1 MKDKPSE
8 QLLQIAQEIAFAKAL
23 AGNDK
28 TLRDRALR
36 RLRKWLISK
45 SKSEVGVTEDG
56 FVRIWRGLF
65 YNVWM
70 SDKPLV
76 QEEVVEA
83 ISNLM
88 HCFNKF
94 SEAQTF
100 IMCFFQTLSE
110 TWFGLDAHRL
120 DKYLMLVR
128 RFLRQSF
135 VLMESYEWKKE
146 QLMELIASF
155 KKAFLKAPLG
165 LLMHVC
171 EIYLEEL
178 AKITKGKLDEDILL
192 ELIKPFGEIMSTSSD
207 VRLIK
212 HIEEFIYLHLLK
224 QSDLGIKHQ
233 IKFNAWRKL
242 GCPEGDINVMEEVE
256 INSEEDDT
264 EELEKNN
271 FSLDARAGNV
281 DVFLAPIKFNASA
294 IADHLS
300 DLKKNKN
307 TKTKARKRLTD
318 IIHKYKTFIRGK
330 YPLGIHKVDLADYED
345 EDEVIDEAA
354 MELLEEELE
363 TYNED
368 KLHQKKKT
376 KKQELAYKGKW
387 IVTPIKENELINKKD
402 IFRRRLSNNW
412 EVSNIPVTS
421 VANEDSQNNSLAL
434 SEETQTAFVTDKKVN
449 LKKRKLSKSSKKASP
464 NKDQFHESNRMEE
477 IAANKKVD
485 HFAAANDWGDMSW
498 DDQQQNEIII
508 EPKRKFKL
516 SSDLPLKIK
525 STQNQQSENKKSTP
539 SSGKKVEFVL
549 YRNSIQAEEDYKL
562 SLKKNPVIKFNKEA
576 QPPVGVLKSAPF
588 SSPINPF
595 VLSPNID

>member
-1 MKDKPSE
+1 MKDKPSN

-23 AGNDK
+23 AGNDR
-28 TLRDRALR
+28 TLRDRALK
-36 RLRKWLISK
+36 RLNKWLISK
-45 SKSEVGVTEDG
+45 SKSEIGITEDG
-56 FVRIWRGLF
+56 FIRIWRGLF
-65 YNVWM
+65 YSVWM

-146 QLMELIASF
+146 QLMKLIASF
-155 KKAFLKAPLG
+155 KQAFLKAPLG

-178 AKITKGKLDEDILL
+178 AKITKGKLGEDILL
-192 ELIKPFGEIMSTSSD
+192 ELINFFGEIMSTSSD

-212 HIEEFIYLHLLK
+212 HIEEFIYLYLLK

-256 INSEEDDT
+256 INSEDDT
-264 EELEKNN
+264 DELEKNN

-281 DVFLAPIKFNASA
+281 DVFLAPIKFSASA
-294 IADHLS
+294 IVDHLS
-300 DLKKNKN
+300 GLKKNKN
-307 TKTKARKRLTD
+307 TTTKARKRLTD
-318 IIHKYKTFIRGK
+318 IINKYKTFIRGK
-330 YPLGIHKVDLADYED
+330 YPLGIHKVDLAEYED

-376 KKQELAYKGKW
+376 KKQELPYKGVW
-387 IVTPIKENELINKKD
+387 IVTPIKESELNNKKD
-402 IFRRRLSNNW
+402 TFRRPCNNW
-412 EVSNIPVTS
+412 EVSNIPVIS
-421 VANEDSQNNSLAL
+421 VANEDSQNNSVAL
-434 SEETQTAFVTDKKVN
+434 SEEIQTDPVNDKKVC
-449 LKKRKLSKSSKKASP
+449 LRKRKLPKSSKKASP
-464 NKDQFHESNRMEE
+464 NKDQFLESSRIEE
-477 IAANKKVD
+477 IGVKKVD
-485 HFAAANDWGDMSW
+485 YFTATNDWGDVTW

-516 SSDLPLKIK
+516 SSDTPLKMK
-525 STQNQQSENKKSTP
+525 SIQNQQSGNKKSTP
-539 SSGKKVEFVL
+539 SSAKKVEFVL
-549 YRNSIQAEEDYKL
+549 NRNSIQAEEDYKL

-576 QPPVGVLKSAPF
+576 QPPVGVLKSTPF
-588 SSPINPF
+588 SSPVNPF
-595 VLSPNID
+595 VLAPNLH

>member
-1 MKDKPSE
+1 MKNKPSN

-45 SKSEVGVTEDG
+45 SKSEIDITEDG

-65 YNVWM
+65 YSVWM

-128 RFLRQSF
+128 RFLRQCF

-146 QLMELIASF
+146 QLMELTASF
-155 KKAFLKAPLG
+155 KEAFMKAPLG

-192 ELIKPFGEIMSTSSD
+192 ELIKLFGEIMSTSSD
-207 VRLIK
+207 IRLIK

-264 EELEKNN
+264 DELEKNN

-281 DVFLAPIKFNASA
+281 DVFLAPIKFSASA
-294 IADHLS
+294 FADHLS

-307 TKTKARKRLTD
+307 TTTKARKRLTD
-318 IIHKYKTFIRGK
+318 IINKYKTFIRGK
-330 YPLGIHKVDLADYED
+330 YPLGIHKVDLAEYED
-345 EDEVIDEAA
+345 EDEIIDEAA

-368 KLHQKKKT
+368 KLRPKKKT
-376 KKQELAYKGKW
+376 KKQELPYKGVW
-387 IVTPIKENELINKKD
+387 IVTPIKESELNNKKD
-402 IFRRRLSNNW
+402 TFRRPLSNNW
-412 EVSNIPVTS
+412 EVSSIPVTS
-421 VANEDSQNNSLAL
+421 VANEDSQCNSVAL
-434 SEETQTAFVTDKKVN
+434 SEETQTASVTDKKVC

-464 NKDQFHESNRMEE
+464 NKDQFLESNRIEE
-477 IAANKKVD
+477 IGVKKVD
-485 HFAAANDWGDMSW
+485 HFIAVSDWGDVSW

-508 EPKRKFKL
+508 VPKRKFRH
-516 SSDLPLKIK
+516 SSDISLKMK
-525 STQNQQSENKKSTP
+525 STQNQPSGNKKSTP

-549 YRNSIQAEEDYKL
+549 NRNSIQAEEDYKL

-576 QPPVGVLKSAPF
+576 QPPVGVLKSSPF

-595 VLSPNID
+595 VLAPNIH